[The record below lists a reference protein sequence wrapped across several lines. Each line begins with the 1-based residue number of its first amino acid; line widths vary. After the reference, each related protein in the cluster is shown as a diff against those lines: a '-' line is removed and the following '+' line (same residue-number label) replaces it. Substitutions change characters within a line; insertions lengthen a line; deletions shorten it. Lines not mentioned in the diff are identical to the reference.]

1 MNDNLIIEKLI
12 FIKRDLIFNRVET
25 MNYSIINKL
34 VIYIIN
40 TELKGCRD
48 AKFRVSLQI
57 ARGHLARVL
66 FGVSLS

>member
-12 FIKRDLIFNRVET
+12 FVKRDLIFNRVET

-48 AKFRVSLQI
+48 AKFRVSLQM
-57 ARGHLARVL
+57 
-66 FGVSLS
+66 